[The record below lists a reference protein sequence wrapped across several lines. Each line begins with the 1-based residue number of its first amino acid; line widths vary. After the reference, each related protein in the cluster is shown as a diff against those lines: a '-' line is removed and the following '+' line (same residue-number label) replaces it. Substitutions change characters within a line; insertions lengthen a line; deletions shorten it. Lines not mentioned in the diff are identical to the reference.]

1 MKHNQKTEV
10 CLSTAFPSFPPK
22 LGCPLHPGEA
32 GVGNS
37 YRSLLRE
44 ILQVLAAAPKGD
56 IPCHTTF
63 AGSRACG
70 GPVTGVLSAGL
81 TEGKVPPGWA
91 PSRPLTDG
99 KKPLNFYTCKSFT
112 PAHGAAPLFPFQRTI
127 LFGNTNK
134 CLLYHAW
141 VWCVELCAHR
151 LCFSGMNHLPQLS
164 TTLKEFC
171 IRFFDAGFFCQT
183 SYQSALHHSSSA
195 DAELH
200 ILSEGNFPD
209 VWKVFSPFLWP

>member
-1 MKHNQKTEV
+1 MRQEWG
-10 CLSTAFPSFPPK
+10 TATGPFSGKSSKSWQLPQR
-22 LGCPLHPGEA
+22 G
-32 GVGNS
+32 
-37 YRSLLRE
+37 
-44 ILQVLAAAPKGD
+44 
-56 IPCHTTF
+56 TF
-63 AGSRACG
+63 
-70 GPVTGVLSAGL
+70 PVTPPLLEVEPAVAQSRGVLSAGL